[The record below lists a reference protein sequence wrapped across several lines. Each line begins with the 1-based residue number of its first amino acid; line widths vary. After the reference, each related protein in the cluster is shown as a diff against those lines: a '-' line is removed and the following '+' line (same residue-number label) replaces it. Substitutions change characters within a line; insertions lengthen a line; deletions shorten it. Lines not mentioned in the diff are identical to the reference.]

1 MNRTTIARKIISSK
15 YYYPNRL
22 AKMDRECAYYIDLVK
37 TASNSILR
45 EAFAKMVW
53 IYHRRYTFY
62 LKKCTDNGHR
72 TSIQAGA

>member
-1 MNRTTIARKIISSK
+1 MNRTKMARKIISSK

-22 AKMDRECAYYIDLVK
+22 EKMDRECAYYIDLVK

-53 IYHRRYTFY
+53 IYHRRYTYY
-62 LKKCTDNGHR
+62 LKKCTENGHR
-72 TSIQAGA
+72 TSIQERA

>member
-15 YYYPNRL
+15 YYYPSRL
-22 AKMDRECAYYIDLVK
+22 EKMDRECAYYIDLVK

-53 IYHRRYTFY
+53 IYHRRYTYY
-62 LKKCTDNGHR
+62 LKKCTGNELR
-72 TSIQAGA
+72 KSIQEGA

>member
-1 MNRTTIARKIISSK
+1 MTRIKIIKRIIASK

-22 AKMDRECAYYIDLVK
+22 EKMDRECAYYIDLVK

-53 IYHRRYTFY
+53 IYHRRYTYY
-62 LKKCTDNGHR
+62 LKKCTGNELR
-72 TSIQAGA
+72 KSIQEGA